1 MLLMCCYTLKVPA
14 LASYYKS
21 RRIPMCELYELYVE
35 DKFDWNEQCEGG
47 DCYKILQYHRDKFVN
62 YKTTWRQV
70 WWLVTQFLSTC
81 GVVQNV
87 FAYF

>member
-1 MLLMCCYTLKVPA
+1 MCCYTLKVPA

-47 DCYKILQYHRDKFVN
+47 DCYKILQNHRDKFVN

-70 WWLVTQFLSTC
+70 PYNTHTHTHTPRQVRELQD
-81 GVVQNV
+81 NV
-87 FAYF
+87 A